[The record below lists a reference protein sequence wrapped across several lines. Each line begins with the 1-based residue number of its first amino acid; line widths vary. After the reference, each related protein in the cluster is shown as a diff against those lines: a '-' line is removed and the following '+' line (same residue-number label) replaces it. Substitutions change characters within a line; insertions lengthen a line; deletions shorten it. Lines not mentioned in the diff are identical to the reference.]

1 MNWQQQLRRGT
12 SVDGA
17 LQYVRNTR
25 ESRCNRSR
33 VEEKKTLRERRR
45 AHKLACVQ
53 SNKEKADAEWEHRRK
68 EAEQERAKQVD
79 MTGKLG
85 QMDPIGLS
93 FKQKLTNK

>member
-45 AHKLACVQ
+45 AHKLACIQ
-53 SNKEKADAEWEHRRK
+53 SNKEKADAEWERRRK
-68 EAEQERAKQVD
+68 EAEQERTKQVA
-79 MTGKLG
+79 
-85 QMDPIGLS
+85 
-93 FKQKLTNK
+93 

>member
-33 VEEKKTLRERRR
+33 VEEKKTLRERGEEPISLHVNKVIKRR
-45 AHKLACVQ
+45 QMRNGSAGERKRSRRGQ
-53 SNKEKADAEWEHRRK
+53 SR
-68 EAEQERAKQVD
+68 
-79 MTGKLG
+79 
-85 QMDPIGLS
+85 
-93 FKQKLTNK
+93 LT